1 MTPSEQKSLGEDLNR
16 FCIDRYMHL
25 EFRDIYSDVIKILPD
40 SLDFKS
46 FSCFKG
52 VSKLDRQ

>member
-1 MTPSEQKSLGEDLNR
+1 MSLGEDLNR
-16 FCIDRYMHL
+16 FSIDRYMRL
-25 EFRDIYSDVIKILPD
+25 KFRDIYSDVIKILPG

>member
-1 MTPSEQKSLGEDLNR
+1 MKPSEQMSLGEDLNR
-16 FCIDRYMHL
+16 FSIDRYMRL
-25 EFRDIYSDVIKILPD
+25 KFRDIYSDVIKILPG

-46 FSCFKG
+46 FSCLKG